1 MSCPS
6 GSRFSVEA
14 FQKAFETLDLW
25 QAAYCTYA
33 TPLTGAVVGS
43 LFYGAVSLAIFIRT
57 GSVGIPAI
65 LFIILGSTILA
76 QMMAVVTP
84 FVALIVLL
92 AAPLAATSIIW
103 TIDRLG

>member
-6 GSRFSVEA
+6 GDRFTVEA
-14 FQKAFETLDLW
+14 FEKAFETLDLW
-25 QAAYCTYA
+25 QAAYCAYA

-57 GSVGIPAI
+57 GSIGIPAI

-76 QMMAVVTP
+76 QMMAVITP
-84 FVALIVLL
+84 FVALIVLVS
-92 AAPLAATSIIW
+92 APLAATGIIW
-103 TIDRLG
+103 SIDRLG